1 MGATK
6 KVLWALVLVATV
18 DLIVGKQ
25 MAGGASAGPD
35 LARMEQKPSVSDM
48 AGHRE
53 RSLASAARSDV
64 LPAKAFAQKR

>member
-18 DLIVGKQ
+18 DLMVGKH
-25 MAGGASAGPD
+25 MAGGSSVGAD
-35 LARMEQKPSVSDM
+35 TARQEDKAVTSGM

-53 RSLASAARSDV
+53 RSLAAATRPEAMPS
-64 LPAKAFAQKR
+64 KAFAQKR

>member
-18 DLIVGKQ
+18 DLVVGQ
-25 MAGGASAGPD
+25 HMAGGPSAG
-35 LARMEQKPSVSDM
+35 ADM
-48 AGHRE
+48 AAQENKAESHE
-53 RSLASAARSDV
+53 RSLAAARPGA

>member
-18 DLIVGKQ
+18 DLIVGKHV
-25 MAGGASAGPD
+25 AGGASGASD
-35 LARMEQKPSVSDM
+35 LARMEQKPGVSEM
-48 AGHRE
+48 ASHHE

-64 LPAKAFAQKR
+64 LPSKAFAQKR

>member
-18 DLIVGKQ
+18 DLVVGKH
-25 MAGGASAGPD
+25 MAGGSSAG
-35 LARMEQKPSVSDM
+35 VDM
-48 AGHRE
+48 ATQENKAASHE
-53 RSLASAARSDV
+53 PSLAAAARAEV